1 MLRTRRIVQSLLLCC
16 AAAATSAST
25 AFGGENT
32 IVLDGHATG
41 RIYEG
46 LGAVSAGASS
56 RLLIDYPE
64 PYRSQILD
72 YLFKPGYGAALQH
85 FKVEIG
91 ADVNSTD
98 GSEPSHMRSPSD
110 HDYNRGYEWWLMEQA
125 HRRNPN
131 IILDALAWGAP
142 GWIGGGHLYSPDM
155 ANYVADFIKG
165 AKRVH
170 NLDIRYTG
178 IWNERPYDPAYVK
191 LLHRTLLKQG
201 ISTQIVC
208 CDDYHR
214 DKQFEVIAAME
225 KDSELADSVSA
236 VGVHYPRATAVD
248 QYSTT
253 PQDKASGKKLWSSED
268 QPNGGGGPFVSR
280 NWKAGGRILAQVYN
294 RNYLQ
299 GAFTNTQIWSP
310 ITSYFENLAAPH
322 SGLMYANTPW
332 SGHYDVQGTIWATAH
347 TTQFAQ
353 PGWQYMDSACGFLPD
368 QAGTYVAL
376 KSPQSHDWSVVLE
389 TINAHGS
396 QQVQFRITGGLSSGK
411 VHIWQTNSQ
420 KTFAHVS
427 DITPQKNAFT
437 YNFEPDSLYSLTTT
451 TGQARGSAA
460 PPADKPFP
468 LPYSDSFEHTALNRT
483 ARYLA
488 DQDGAFEVHPCEQ
501 RAGNCLEQ
509 VITQKPIPW
518 GPLPNPFT
526 LTGDSSWT
534 DYRISADVLHITA
547 TIVAVMGRVDSADV
561 FRDGKAL
568 WPSGYILQVQ
578 KDGAWSLL
586 STSYNVAVRKLASGT
601 IPAHSGWDQLA
612 LAFHGDQITA
622 TVSGKQVASVQDST
636 HKTGMFAVGT
646 DWGRAQFDNVSV
658 TR

>member
-1 MLRTRRIVQSLLLCC
+1 MNIRAVGLIFI
-16 AAAATSAST
+16 ASAL
-25 AFGGENT
+25 FGASKT

-41 RIYEG
+41 RVYEG
-46 LGAVSAGASS
+46 LGAASAGASS

-85 FKVEIG
+85 LKVEIG

-110 HDYNRGYEWWLMEQA
+110 HDYNRGYEWWLMEEA
-125 HRRNPN
+125 HERNPN
-131 IILDALAWGAP
+131 IILDTLAWGAP
-142 GWIGGGHLYSPDM
+142 GWIGGGHLYSQDM

-170 NLDIRYTG
+170 HLDIRYTG

-191 LLHRTLLKQG
+191 LLHRTLLQQG

-214 DKQFEVIAAME
+214 DKQFEVIDAMK
-225 KDSELADSVSA
+225 KDPELAAAVAA
-236 VGVHYPRATAVD
+236 VGVHYPRATATD

-253 PQDKASGKKLWSSED
+253 PQVKASEKKLWSSED

-280 NWKAGGRILAQVYN
+280 DWNEGGRILAQVYN

-299 GAFTNTQIWSP
+299 GAFTKTEIWSP

-353 PGWQYMDSACGFLPD
+353 PGWQYMDSASGFLP
-368 QAGTYVAL
+368 GNGGSYVSL
-376 KSPQSHDWSVVLE
+376 KSPNSHDWSMVLE
-389 TINAHGS
+389 TITAREP
-396 QQVQFRITGGLSSGK
+396 QRLQFRITGGLSNGT
-411 VHIWQTNSQ
+411 VHIWETNSR
-420 KTFAHVS
+420 KTFERVA
-427 DITPQKNAFT
+427 DIALYNNAFSYT
-437 YNFEPDSLYSLTTT
+437 FERDSLYSLTTT
-451 TGQARGSAA
+451 TGQGKGSAQ
-460 PPADKPFP
+460 PPPDKPFP
-468 LPYSDSFEHTALNRT
+468 LPYSENFEHTALNHT
-483 ARYLA
+483 PKYLA
-488 DQDGAFEVHPCEQ
+488 DQDGAFEVHPCQQ
-501 RAGNCLEQ
+501 RSGRCLEQ

-526 LTGDSSWT
+526 LTGESGWT
-534 DYRISADVLHITA
+534 DYRVSADALPLSA
-547 TIVAVMGRVDSADV
+547 SEVAIIGRIDSADV
-561 FRDGKAL
+561 FKDGKAL
-568 WPSGYILQVQ
+568 WPSGYVLQVG
-578 KDGAWSLL
+578 KNGTWELL
-586 STSYNVAVRKLASGT
+586 STAYKAAVRTLASGT
-601 IPAHSGWDQLA
+601 GRAGVGWAQLA
-612 LAFHGDQITA
+612 LTFHGDQIVA
-622 TVSGKQVASVQDST
+622 SIGGRQVASVHDSA
-636 HKTGMFAVGT
+636 HKAGMFAVGT
-646 DWGRAQFDNVSV
+646 DWGRAQFDNVKV

>member
-1 MLRTRRIVQSLLLCC
+1 MFPMLTRTVLLAC
-16 AAAATSAST
+16 AAAAFSAS
-25 AFGGENT
+25 AMLGAEKT

-41 RIYEG
+41 RVYQG

-56 RLLIDYPE
+56 RLLIDYLE

-85 FKVEIG
+85 LKVEIG

-98 GSEPSHMRSPSD
+98 GSEPSHMRSPGD
-110 HDYNRGYEWWLMEQA
+110 HDYNRGYEWWLMEEAQ
-125 HRRNPN
+125 RRNPN
-131 IILDALAWGAP
+131 IILDALPWGAP

-155 ANYVADFIKG
+155 ADYVADFIKG
-165 AKRVH
+165 AKRFH

-191 LLHRTLLKQG
+191 VLHRTLLKQG
-201 ISTQIVC
+201 LLTQIVC

-214 DKQFEVIAAME
+214 DKQFEVIAAMG
-225 KDSELADSVSA
+225 KDPDLAASVAA
-236 VGVHYPRATAVD
+236 VAVHYPRATAVD
-248 QYSTT
+248 QYSTS
-253 PQDKASGKKLWSSED
+253 PQVEASGKTLWSSED

-280 NWKAGGRILAQVYN
+280 DWKAGGRILAQVYN

-299 GAFTNTQIWSP
+299 GAFTKTEIWSP

-353 PGWQYMDSACGFLPD
+353 PGWQYLDSASGFLPD
-368 QAGTYVAL
+368 QAGSYVAL
-376 KSPQSHDWSVVLE
+376 KSPHSQDWSVVLE
-389 TINAHGS
+389 TIDARAP
-396 QQVQFRITGGLSSGK
+396 QQLRIRITGSLSTGK

-420 KTFAHVS
+420 KAFAHVA
-427 DITPQKNAFT
+427 DVTPQDNAFT
-437 YNFEPDSLYSLTTT
+437 YKLEPDSLYSLTTT
-451 TGQARGSAA
+451 TGQGKGAA
-460 PPADKPFP
+460 QPPPDRPFP
-468 LPYSDSFEHTALNRT
+468 LPYSESFERAALNR
-483 ARYLA
+483 APKYLA
-488 DQDGAFEVHPCEQ
+488 DQDGAFEVHRCEQ

-509 VITQKPIPW
+509 VIRQKPIPW

-526 LTGDSSWT
+526 LTGDSRWT
-534 DYRISADVLHITA
+534 DYRITANVLPITA
-547 TIVAVMGRVDSADV
+547 TLVAIMGRIDSADV

-568 WPSGYILQVQ
+568 WPSGYILQIG
-578 KDGAWSLL
+578 KNGGWSLL
-586 STSYNVAVRKLASGT
+586 STSYNAPVRRLASGT
-601 IPAHSGWDQLA
+601 VPPRRGWDQLA

-622 TVSGKQVASVQDST
+622 MIGGQQIASVHDST
-636 HKTGMFAVGT
+636 HKRGMFAVGT
-646 DWGRAQFDNVSV
+646 DWGRAQFDNLNV
-658 TR
+658 TP